1 MHIFVQTLTGKTCS
15 LKVDNNSQIEN
26 IHSEIETIMG
36 VPSLEQKLIFNGKRL
51 ETGKS
56 INDYEILE
64 NSNIYLVID
73 LEGGAKGK
81 KKKKD
86 TKKGKKKHKKRKVK
100 LAILKYYKVE
110 GDKVVRLRQMC
121 KVCPAGT
128 FLAEH
133 ADRLH
138 CGRCNTGY
146 VKVGGDTGK
155 KGAAAGGKEQAAAK
169 KGGKK

>member
-1 MHIFVQTLTGKTCS
+1 MHIFVQTLTGNRCQLNLDSMTA
-15 LKVDNNSQIEN
+15 IERVQ
-26 IHSEIETIMG
+26 SEIESVMG
-36 VPSLEQKLIFNGKRL
+36 VPSIEQKLIYNGKRL
-51 ETGKS
+51 ESGKS
-56 INDYEILE
+56 LFDYEISE
-64 NSNIYLVID
+64 NSNIYLVIS

-146 VKVGGDTGK
+146 VKVGDTGK
-155 KGAAAGGKEQAAAK
+155 KGGAAAAGGKEQAAK
-169 KGGKK
+169 KGKK

>member
-1 MHIFVQTLTGKTCS
+1 MHIFVNTLSGHHVALKAEETSSIES
-15 LKVDNNSQIEN
+15 LKSQIATL
-26 IHSEIETIMG
+26 IG
-36 VPSLEQKLIFNGKRL
+36 VPSDEQKLIFNGKQL
-51 ETGKS
+51 ESGKFV
-56 INDYEILE
+56 IDYEIQE
-64 NSNIYLVID
+64 NSNVYLVVA

-110 GDKVVRLRQMC
+110 GGKVVRLRQMC

-133 ADRLH
+133 ADRLY
-138 CGRCNTGY
+138 CGRCHTAY
-146 VKVGGDTGK
+146 LKVGGND
-155 KGAAAGGKEQAAAK
+155 K
-169 KGGKK
+169 KGGKAEPAKGGKKK

>member
-1 MHIFVQTLTGKTCS
+1 MHIFVQTLTGNRCQLNLDSTS
-15 LKVDNNSQIEN
+15 NIEKVQ
-26 IHSEIETIMG
+26 SEIETVMG
-36 VPSLEQKLIFNGKRL
+36 VPSIEQSLIFNGKRL
-51 ETGKS
+51 ESGKS
-56 INDYEILE
+56 LFDYEISE
-64 NSNIYLVID
+64 NSNIYLVVS

-86 TKKGKKKHKKRKVK
+86 MKKSKKPHKHRKCK
-100 LAILKYYKVE
+100 LAVLKYYKVE
-110 GDKVVRLRQMC
+110 GDKVVRLKQMC
-121 KVCPAGT
+121 KVCPVGT

-146 VKVGGDTGK
+146 VKVAEVK
-155 KGAAAGGKEQAAAK
+155 KGGAATAGKADAAK

>member
-1 MHIFVQTLTGKTCS
+1 MAQISEVQ
-15 LKVDNNSQIEN
+15 DQIE
-26 IHSEIETIMG
+26 SVMG

-51 ETGKS
+51 ESGKS
-56 INDYEILE
+56 LFDYEISE

-155 KGAAAGGKEQAAAK
+155 KGGAGAGAKEQAAAK

>member
-1 MHIFVQTLTGKTCS
+1 MHIFVKTLTGKTCS
-15 LKVDNNSQIEN
+15 VKVENNSNIEN
-26 IHSEIETIMG
+26 INSEIETLMG
-36 VPSLEQKLIFNGKRL
+36 VPSIEQKLVFNGKRL
-51 ETGKS
+51 EAGKS
-56 INDYEILE
+56 LNDYEISE
-64 NSNIYLVID
+64 NSNIYLVIE

-146 VKVGGDTGK
+146 VKVGDTGK